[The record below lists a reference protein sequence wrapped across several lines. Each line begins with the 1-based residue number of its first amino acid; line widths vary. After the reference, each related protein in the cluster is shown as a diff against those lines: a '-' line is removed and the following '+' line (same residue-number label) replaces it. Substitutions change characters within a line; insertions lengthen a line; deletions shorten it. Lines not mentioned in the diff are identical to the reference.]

1 MIRPCLSV
9 FAFLTV
15 LTGLAYPSAITGIS
29 AAVFP
34 WRAGGSLVEVD
45 GKVVGSELLG
55 QAWDDPRW
63 FWSRPSGTSP
73 AYNGG
78 ASSGTNY
85 GPMNPALAEAAG
97 ARVQALGDGA
107 GPVPI
112 DLVTASGSGLDPH
125 VSPEAALWQVPRV
138 AKARG
143 MPEGEL
149 RELVRQHVEDRTLGI
164 LGEPRV
170 NVLRL
175 NLALDGAKRV
185 ASDGG

>member
-1 MIRPCLSV
+1 
-9 FAFLTV
+9 
-15 LTGLAYPSAITGIS
+15 
-29 AAVFP
+29 
-34 WRAGGSLVEVD
+34 
-45 GKVVGSELLG
+45 
-55 QAWDDPRW
+55 
-63 FWSRPSGTSP
+63 
-73 AYNGG
+73 
-78 ASSGTNY
+78 
-85 GPMNPALAEAAG
+85 MNPALAEAAG

-112 DLVTASGSGLDPH
+112 DLVTASGSH